1 MRPGHQ
7 SRALCHTA
15 TMLQCWGSEAGCV
28 GSRQPLPFHRLQ
40 FSRCEQGW
48 DLRDGRLPGKSP
60 SYKETAGLPG
70 SVTGSHSVLQVTWDT
85 MPGCL
90 REKGA
95 LRMGRTGHHH
105 PEARPSFLV
114 TSASGDAHSSS
125 RLLHPSLFLQEV
137 SLFIPLLPFL
147 LAKIFPSHGQSHS
160 GTADPWALLRW
171 LRSLDADFYSE

>member
-1 MRPGHQ
+1 MRLGYQ

-15 TMLQCWGSEAGCV
+15 TTLPCWESEAGCA

-40 FSRCEQGW
+40 LSRCEQGW

-60 SYKETAGLPG
+60 SYKESAGLPG
-70 SVTGSHSVLQVTWDT
+70 SVAGSHSVLRVTWDT

-90 REKGA
+90 HEKGT

-105 PEARPSFLV
+105 PEAGPSFLV

-125 RLLHPSLFLQEV
+125 RLLHPKPVFAGSLLVYSTFTI
-137 SLFIPLLPFL
+137 SPG
-147 LAKIFPSHGQSHS
+147 KDFPQ
-160 GTADPWALLRW
+160 PWPESFW
-171 LRSLDADFYSE
+171 DS